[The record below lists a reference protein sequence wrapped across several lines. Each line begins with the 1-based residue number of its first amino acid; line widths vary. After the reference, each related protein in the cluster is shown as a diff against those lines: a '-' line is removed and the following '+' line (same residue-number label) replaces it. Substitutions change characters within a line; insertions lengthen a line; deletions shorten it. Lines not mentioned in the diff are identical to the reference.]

1 MSSVKTIEIRD
12 YRPCWETSEI
22 AQVIEGLERLSKRGA
37 NGKQTSQRRRCE
49 RKSYNAQVL
58 VSQNRN
64 VRLQDGS
71 RAMLHLVARNLS
83 RSGLGLLS
91 PLFFEP
97 EIAAQDAPMLRST
110 NIFRDGGVLEV
121 GLRKHCGE
129 TLWVYG
135 TVIRA
140 RTVQHDFLDV
150 GIRFNARINAVEE
163 LDLE

>member
-1 MSSVKTIEIRD
+1 MAVQLNAVRD
-12 YRPCWETSEI
+12 YRPCWEAAEI
-22 AQVIEGLERLSKRGA
+22 AQVLEGLDRLSKRAG
-37 NGKQTSQRRRCE
+37 GKQSSQRRRCE
-49 RKSYNAQVL
+49 RKAYNAQVL
-58 VSQNRN
+58 VSQNRK

-83 RSGLGLLS
+83 RSGLGLLA
-91 PLFFEP
+91 PLFFEA
-97 EIAAQDAPMLRST
+97 EIPSQDAPMLRSV
-110 NIFRDGGVLEV
+110 NVFKDGGVLEI

-150 GIRFNARINAVEE
+150 GIRFNARINTVEE
-163 LDLE
+163 IDFT